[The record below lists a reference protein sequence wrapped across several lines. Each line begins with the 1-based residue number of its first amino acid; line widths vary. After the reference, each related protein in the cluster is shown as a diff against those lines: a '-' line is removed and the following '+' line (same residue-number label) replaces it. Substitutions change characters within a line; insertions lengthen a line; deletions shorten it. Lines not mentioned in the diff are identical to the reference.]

1 MFDISL
7 FEFFLAAV
15 VALVVLGPNRL
26 PGALRTLGLWVG
38 RLRRS
43 YYNVKSEIER
53 EIGMDD
59 VRRQLHNEQVMAD
72 VRRVEREVRALGTD
86 AAGLAEAEPSAGER
100 EGPAPR
106 MEGPSAGERE
116 GPAPVQTPPEAA
128 PTAAPEAP
136 SIEHKPPAQ
145 MPPPDE
151 SHVTPPG
158 HAGEPDAAAG
168 SGRSAAGADAPR
180 HSGE

>member
-7 FEFFLAAV
+7 YEFFLAAV
-15 VALVVLGPNRL
+15 IALLVLGPNRL

-86 AAGLAEAEPSAGER
+86 AAEAVEDAAASAAPASPAAKAEKPL
-100 EGPAPR
+100 PAP
-106 MEGPSAGERE
+106 EPQ
-116 GPAPVQTPPEAA
+116 APTSPDDVANPA
-128 PTAAPEAP
+128 PTAA
-136 SIEHKPPAQ
+136 
-145 MPPPDE
+145 
-151 SHVTPPG
+151 
-158 HAGEPDAAAG
+158 
-168 SGRSAAGADAPR
+168 AGAEATQCASDGAA
-180 HSGE
+180 

>member
-7 FEFFLAAV
+7 YEFFLAAV
-15 VALVVLGPNRL
+15 IALLVLGPNRL

-86 AAGLAEAEPSAGER
+86 AAEAVEDATAAANPSASSTRAE
-100 EGPAPR
+100 EPLPAP
-106 MEGPSAGERE
+106 
-116 GPAPVQTPPEAA
+116 APQIP
-128 PTAAPEAP
+128 
-136 SIEHKPPAQ
+136 
-145 MPPPDE
+145 
-151 SHVTPPG
+151 
-158 HAGEPDAAAG
+158 
-168 SGRSAAGADAPR
+168 AGADGAANSAPAATGAETPQR
-180 HSGE
+180 TGDGAA